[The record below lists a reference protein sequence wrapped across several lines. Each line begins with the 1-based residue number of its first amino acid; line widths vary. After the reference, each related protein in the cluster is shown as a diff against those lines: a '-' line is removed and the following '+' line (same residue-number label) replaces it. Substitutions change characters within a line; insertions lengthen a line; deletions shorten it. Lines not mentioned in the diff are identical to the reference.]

1 MPRHLVRNIGLA
13 ALLPL
18 TFGAC
23 SGSSTDTSTDGT
35 ADTRP
40 ATTPA
45 SPSASDTAATLPPIP
60 QDLLVD
66 LQRMDEVGLPDI
78 PPGARYRVSLCALD
92 LTPAFTAVDP
102 GAALLALLDTVPTD
116 DELQQQELATIRA
129 GIAAGLAASDPL
141 RSAPLL
147 EATSLMASRCS

>member
-1 MPRHLVRNIGLA
+1 VRNIGLA
-13 ALLPL
+13 TLLPL

-35 ADTRP
+35 SDTIP
-40 ATTPA
+40 ATIPASTPA
-45 SPSASDTAATLPPIP
+45 SPSPSDTADTLPPIP

-78 PPGARYRVSLCALD
+78 PPGVRYRVSLCAPD
-92 LTPAFTAVDP
+92 LTPTFTAADP

-141 RSAPLL
+141 RSPQLL
-147 EATSLMASRCS
+147 EATSLMAARCS